1 MGKQLQK
8 HKERVKKVKNFTN
21 KNKLFTLIACITVI
35 FLIGNFVFSRVNQSD
50 SNVSHS
56 ETSQSEMVET
66 ATDVAET
73 ETLEWRFYWIDL
85 WILLVVGGFCTVM
98 IIRERKKAR
107 EKL

>member
-8 HKERVKKVKNFTN
+8 HKERVQQVKNFAN

-35 FLIGNFVFSRVNQSD
+35 FLIGNFLFSKVNQSD
-50 SNVSHS
+50 SNITSS
-56 ETSQSEMVET
+56 ETSQSEMVE
-66 ATDVAET
+66 ASTDIAEP

-85 WILLVVGGFCTVM
+85 WILLVAGGFCTIM